1 MMSNQ
6 KTEIVMR
13 YLYFTLLLLGA
24 GLFSSCIDS
33 DDDLFGEKLEVTVG
47 NIEKNIRVNIGDV
60 LQLNPTISPDD
71 REYDCF
77 WGVANRNNTYSV
89 IDTISFERNLNYTV
103 TLNTGNY
110 TLRFCAKDKET
121 GVFSYTEYNLSV
133 ETDMSTGWWVLKQGV
148 NGTDVDLF
156 TPEKA
161 IRDVVYSR
169 NGVALQGKPVDL
181 AYTPNYFVFDP
192 KTDTDV
198 NHNIVVLTSE
208 SDIMFVDYFTGKVLK
223 TYDELFMEA
232 PANRSVQGV
241 FKGASDVHLIA
252 DGKLYTMPISRYTPH
267 YRQFIIQHT
276 GDYKLSKYRVASG
289 WSNPMLFDEA
299 SSSFCIADR
308 GASDLIYGLETASP
322 AHRNLN
328 MDLLYMGGRT
338 TSSSGGENGYALLK
352 EKGADVY
359 HLAYIDATRSS
370 YDLTSSSP
378 DYHCVV
384 LESKTLPNSLGLLS
398 ADVRALSQDNNIMY
412 FAKDNKVYLCNLET
426 LEEREQSVGYGAGET
441 VTYMEYAKFM
451 QPYNDQSKWFGYLMI
466 GTVSGDSYKL
476 YMHPVQGGNIQ
487 PAVQV
492 LEGKG
497 EVKRAIYIANL
508 SGTIYPSVYL

>member
-1 MMSNQ
+1 M
-6 KTEIVMR
+6 
-13 YLYFTLLLLGA
+13 
-24 GLFSSCIDS
+24 
-33 DDDLFGEKLEVTVG
+33 G

-133 ETDMSTGWWVLKQGV
+133 ETDMSTGWWVLKQGS

-252 DGKLYTMPISRYTPH
+252 DGKLYTMPISR
-267 YRQFIIQHT
+267 
-276 GDYKLSKYRVASG
+276 
-289 WSNPMLFDEA
+289 
-299 SSSFCIADR
+299 
-308 GASDLIYGLETASP
+308 
-322 AHRNLN
+322 
-328 MDLLYMGGRT
+328 
-338 TSSSGGENGYALLK
+338 
-352 EKGADVY
+352 
-359 HLAYIDATRSS
+359 
-370 YDLTSSSP
+370 
-378 DYHCVV
+378 
-384 LESKTLPNSLGLLS
+384 
-398 ADVRALSQDNNIMY
+398 
-412 FAKDNKVYLCNLET
+412 
-426 LEEREQSVGYGAGET
+426 
-441 VTYMEYAKFM
+441 
-451 QPYNDQSKWFGYLMI
+451 
-466 GTVSGDSYKL
+466 
-476 YMHPVQGGNIQ
+476 
-487 PAVQV
+487 
-492 LEGKG
+492 
-497 EVKRAIYIANL
+497 
-508 SGTIYPSVYL
+508 